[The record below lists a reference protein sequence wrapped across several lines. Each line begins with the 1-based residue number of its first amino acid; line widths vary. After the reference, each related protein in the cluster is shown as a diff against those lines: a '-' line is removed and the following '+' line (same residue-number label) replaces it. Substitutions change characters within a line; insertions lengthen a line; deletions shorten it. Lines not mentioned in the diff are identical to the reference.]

1 MKAILMSIHPKWC
14 EKIFKGE
21 KTIEVRKSRPKLETP
36 FKCYIYCTNPK
47 ILGELILCKS
57 KENSLLFGYGSI
69 VGINKGFR
77 EAEDELLCGKVIGS
91 FVCDKVDAYTF
102 SNYEAEYRIN
112 HADLSATC
120 LNYPDLIGYGKGK
133 TLYGWHITEP
143 RLFDTPKELSEFR
156 KPCVDK
162 YGYCQGCKHG
172 LVVLSSDEEEYAL
185 YHGGYY
191 EFFDTV
197 CLNTVSR
204 PPQSWC
210 YVEEQK

>member
-1 MKAILMSIHPKWC
+1 MKAILMSIHPVWC
-14 EKIFKGE
+14 EKIFNGT

-36 FKCYIYCTNPK
+36 FEVLVYCSKGQELWGN
-47 ILGELILCKS
+47 GEQLWKGID
-57 KENSLLFGYGSI
+57 EN
-69 VGINKGFR
+69 
-77 EAEDELLCGKVIGS
+77 EDLETVFTLEPNLSWLNSKVIGS
-91 FVCDKVDAYTF
+91 FICDEVKEFTF

-143 RLFDTPKELSEFR
+143 KLYDTPKKLSEFR

-162 YGYCQGCKHG
+162 YEYCQGCKHG
-172 LVVLSSDEEEYAL
+172 LITIPPDEEEYAL

-210 YVEEQK
+210 YVEVEK

>member
-1 MKAILMSIHPKWC
+1 MKAILMAIQPKWC
-14 EKIFKGE
+14 EKIFNGT

-36 FKCYIYCTNPK
+36 FEVVVYCSKGQELWGN
-47 ILGELILCKS
+47 GEQLWKGID
-57 KENSLLFGYGSI
+57 EN
-69 VGINKGFR
+69 
-77 EAEDELLCGKVIGS
+77 EDLETVFTLEPNLSRLNGKVIGS
-91 FVCDKVDAYTF
+91 FICDEVKEFTF

-143 RLFDTPKELSEFR
+143 RLFDEPKELSEFR
-156 KPCVDK
+156 KPFDCEAGRNMGCWLDYCKNHNFDCVRRVNK
-162 YGYCQGCKHG
+162 P
-172 LVVLSSDEEEYAL
+172 L
-185 YHGGYY
+185 
-191 EFFDTV
+191 T
-197 CLNTVSR
+197 R

>member
-14 EKIFKGE
+14 EKIFNGT
-21 KTIEVRKSRPKLETP
+21 KTIEVRKTKPKLTPP
-36 FKCYIYCTNPK
+36 FKVYVYMTATKERFPLWEYVTAYRN
-47 ILGELILCKS
+47 S
-57 KENSLLFGYGSI
+57 KGNIVNGSQ
-69 VGINKGFR
+69 
-77 EAEDELLCGKVIGS
+77 KVIGE
-91 FVCDKVDAYTF
+91 FICDEVKEFTF

-133 TLYGWHITEP
+133 TLYGLHISE
-143 RLFDTPKELSEFR
+143 LKIYEEPKELSEFR

-162 YGYCQGCKHG
+162 YEYCQGCKHG
-172 LVVLSSDEEEYAL
+172 LIIIPPDEEEYAL

-210 YVEEQK
+210 YVEEI